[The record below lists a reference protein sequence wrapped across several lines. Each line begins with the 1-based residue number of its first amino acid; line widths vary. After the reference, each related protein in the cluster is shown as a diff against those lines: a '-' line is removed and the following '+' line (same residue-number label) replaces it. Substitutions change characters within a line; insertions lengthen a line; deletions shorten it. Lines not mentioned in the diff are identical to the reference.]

1 MKERDAAFAL
11 FLVSMELVHI
21 HPPVGFAA
29 ALVSTFWSG
38 TPHGR
43 GETRESFVRTVGEA
57 AAAFPELVVESRKA
71 LEHAIGEL
79 DRVETEIRK
88 SAN

>member
-29 ALVSTFWSG
+29 ALVSTFWSDA
-38 TPHGR
+38 PHGR
-43 GETRESFVRTVGEA
+43 GETRESFVRTVGKA
-57 AAAFPELVVESRKA
+57 VAAFPELLVESRNA
-71 LEHAIGEL
+71 LKHAIGEL
-79 DRVETEIRK
+79 DRVEAEIRK
-88 SAN
+88 RAN